1 MPIYDITPRALGNSL
16 CNKAVYNATRLKRRI
31 GMRLSFPVVVPVLAL
46 ASLML
51 ISAAPSP
58 QVAQKNLTFT
68 KDIAPILYQNC
79 VSCHRPGEVAPF
91 SLLDYKSVKK
101 HADDIAT
108 VTESRYMPPWKA
120 EAGHGDF
127 MNERRL
133 TEAQIELIQT
143 WTKQGA

>member
-1 MPIYDITPRALGNSL
+1 MRWLAS
-16 CNKAVYNATRLKRRI
+16 RLI
-31 GMRLSFPVVVPVLAL
+31 LAALAL
-46 ASLML
+46 SSLFL
-51 ISAAPSP
+51 ISAAPP
-58 QVAQKNLTFT
+58 QVPVNKLTFT

-101 HADDIAT
+101 HAEDVGT

-120 EAGHGDF
+120 EPGHGDF

-133 TEAQIELIQT
+133 SEAQIHLIQL
-143 WTKQGA
+143 WVKQGAVEGNAADL

>member
-1 MPIYDITPRALGNSL
+1 M
-16 CNKAVYNATRLKRRI
+16 RI
-31 GMRLSFPVVVPVLAL
+31 GSPVVVGAMGVL
-46 ASLML
+46 SLLL
-51 ISAAPSP
+51 ISATPQPSP
-58 QVAQKNLTFT
+58 NSKLTFT

-91 SLLDYKSVKK
+91 SLIDFKTVKK
-101 HADDIAT
+101 HADDIGS

-133 TEAQIELIQT
+133 TDAQIQL
-143 WTKQGA
+143 